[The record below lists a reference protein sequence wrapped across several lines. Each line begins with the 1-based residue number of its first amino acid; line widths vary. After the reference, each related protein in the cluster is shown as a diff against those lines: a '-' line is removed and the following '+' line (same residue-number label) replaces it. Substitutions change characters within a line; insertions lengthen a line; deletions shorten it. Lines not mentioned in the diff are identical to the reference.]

1 MKIKPRNVCI
11 RDCLSI
17 THIKQKNKTS
27 FFSIPLFVWQLAS
40 VPKRMFWPHFRLQQ
54 APYVEVEKL
63 GCEDGGLV
71 HSGHGSTNEVQ
82 VLSFGDEFG

>member
-1 MKIKPRNVCI
+1 MIC
-11 RDCLSI
+11 
-17 THIKQKNKTS
+17 
-27 FFSIPLFVWQLAS
+27 LFVSCSSGTTLTFTFRPLS
-40 VPKRMFWPHFRLQQ
+40 VTSVVGIEHPVGGQAVLHISIDVRHQQ